1 MQNEFQKKLD
11 KEKELLKNKITELED
26 KFREGEKK
34 RSTLIFEY
42 EKERAKWNLEK
53 DHLQNQRNEIN
64 D

>member
-53 DHLQNQRNEIN
+53 DHL
-64 D
+64 